1 MVEKLKKPLFVIL
14 FTVFLDMLGFG
25 ILIPVIPL
33 LLADPASSYYLLPKS
48 LNVTEG
54 YILLGLLTAI
64 FPLGQFFSTSIL
76 GEFSDKFGRKKV
88 LLFCLLVRF
97 FAYLIFSLGI
107 ITKSIPLLFLSRLI
121 DGAASGNIAV
131 AQAAIADITE
141 PINRAKNFGLM
152 GAAFGFGFI
161 IGPFLGGK
169 LSDPHIFPWFNAVT
183 PFLFAAILVAIN
195 ILSVIFFFPE
205 TLRQLKHHIKINWI
219 KAVNNIFHAYSM
231 KKLRILFL
239 TNFLFW
245 SGFSFFITFFSIFL
259 IKKFGFTQGDI
270 GNFFAYVGIWVA
282 FTQIVLTRK
291 LSGKFQDHNIV
302 KVALFGSSI
311 LVLIFFLAT
320 SPWQFLVIVPVFAG
334 FNGLVQAIIPAI
346 VSKSADSGVQGEILG
361 VNSSVQA
368 LAQAVPP
375 ILSGFIAAKFSP
387 ETSIIVAV
395 LVMLLSSFVFLFFFK
410 QIKNPVHEN
419 SNEELV

>member
-1 MVEKLKKPLFVIL
+1 MVMYTHEMVEKLKHPLFVIL

-33 LLADPASSYYLLPKS
+33 LLADPASSYYLLPHS
-48 LNVTEG
+48 ISITQG

-64 FPLGQFFSTSIL
+64 FPLGQFFSTSVL
-76 GEFSDKFGRKKV
+76 GEFSDKFGRKKI

-107 ITKSIPLLFLSRLI
+107 ITKNIPLLFLSRLI

-131 AQAAIADITE
+131 AQAAIADVTE

-169 LSDPHIFPWFNAVT
+169 LSDPHILPWFNAVT
-183 PFLFAAILVAIN
+183 PFLVAAALVAIN
-195 ILSVIFFFPE
+195 IIFVVFFFPE
-205 TLRQLKHHIKINWI
+205 TLKQLKHHIKINWS
-219 KAVNNIFHAYSM
+219 KAINNIFHAYSM

-245 SGFSFFITFFSIFL
+245 SGFSFFVTFFSVFL
-259 IKKFGFTQGDI
+259 IRKFGFNQGGI
-270 GNFFAYVGIWVA
+270 GNFFAYIGVWVA
-282 FTQIVLTRK
+282 FTQIVLTRW

-302 KVALFGSSI
+302 KVALFGSTV
-311 LVLIFFLAT
+311 LVLSFFLAT
-320 SPWQFLVIVPVFAG
+320 SAWQFLIIVPIFAG
-334 FNGLVQAIIPAI
+334 FNGLTQAMMPAI
-346 VSKSADSGVQGEILG
+346 VSKSADWHIQGEVLG

-368 LAQAVPP
+368 LAQAIPP
-375 ILSGFIAAKFSP
+375 ILSGFIAAEFSP
-387 ETSIIVAV
+387 DTPMLVAV
-395 LVMLLSSFVFLFFFK
+395 VVMLLASFIFLLYFK
-410 QIKNPVHEN
+410 PVGET
-419 SNEELV
+419 SKG

>member
-1 MVEKLKKPLFVIL
+1 
-14 FTVFLDMLGFG
+14 MLGFG

-48 LNVTEG
+48 INVTEG

-88 LLFCLLVRF
+88 LLVCLSVRF

-107 ITKSIPLLFLSRLI
+107 ITRSIPLLFLARLI

-131 AQAAIADITE
+131 AQAAIADVTL

-169 LSDPHIFPWFNAVT
+169 LSDPNIVPWFNAVT
-183 PFLFAAILVAIN
+183 PFLFAACLVGVN
-195 ILSVIFFFPE
+195 IVSVVLFFPE
-205 TLRQLKHHIKINWI
+205 TLKELKHHIKINWSKSI
-219 KAVNNIFHAYSM
+219 NNIFHAYSM
-231 KKLRILFL
+231 EKLRIVFL

-259 IKKFGFTQGDI
+259 IRKFGFVQGDI
-270 GNFFAYVGIWVA
+270 GNLFAYIGIWVA
-282 FTQIVLTRK
+282 FTQIVLTRQ
-291 LSGKFQDHNIV
+291 LSGKFKDHNII
-302 KVALFGSSI
+302 KVALFGST
-311 LVLIFFLAT
+311 LMVLIFSLANA
-320 SPWQFLVIVPVFAG
+320 PWQFLFIVPVFAG
-334 FNGLVQAIIPAI
+334 FNGLVQAIVPAI
-346 VSKSADSGVQGEILG
+346 VSKSADWHIQGEILG

-368 LAQAVPP
+368 LAQSIPP
-375 ILSGFIAAKFSP
+375 ILSGFIAARFSP
-387 ETSIIVAV
+387 DTPLLVAV
-395 LVMLLSSFVFLFFFK
+395 LVMAAAGLIFLIFYK
-410 QIKNPVHEN
+410 PVTHVLHQN
-419 SNEELV
+419 ST

>member
-1 MVEKLKKPLFVIL
+1 MRGKLRQQPLFVIL

-33 LLADPASSYYLLPKS
+33 LLADPHSMYYLLPRS
-48 LNVTEG
+48 IDVSQG

-76 GEFSDKFGRKKV
+76 GEFSDKFGRKKI
-88 LLFCLLVRF
+88 LLACLSVRF

-131 AQAAIADITE
+131 AQAAIADVTE

-169 LSDPHIFPWFNAVT
+169 LSDPHILPWFSAVT
-183 PFLFAAILVAIN
+183 PFLFAAVLVAFN
-195 ILSVIFFFPE
+195 IASVIFFFPE
-205 TLRQLKHHIKINWI
+205 TLRELKHNIKINWA
-219 KAVNNIFHAYSM
+219 KSVNNIFHAYSM
-231 KKLRILFL
+231 EKLRILFL

-245 SGFSFFITFFSIFL
+245 SGFSFFVTFFSIFL
-259 IKKFGFTQGDI
+259 IRKFGFDQGGI
-270 GNFFAYVGIWVA
+270 GNFFAYIGVWVA
-282 FTQIVLTRK
+282 FTQIVLTRQ
-291 LSGKFQDHNIV
+291 LSGKFQDHNII
-302 KVALFGSSI
+302 KVALFGATAMV
-311 LVLIFFLAT
+311 LVFFSANAA
-320 SPWQFLVIVPVFAG
+320 WQFLIIVPIFAG
-334 FNGLVQAIIPAI
+334 FNGLVQAIMPAI
-346 VSKSADSGVQGEILG
+346 VSKSADWSMQGEVLG

-375 ILSGFIAAKFSP
+375 ILSGLIAARFSP
-387 ETSIIVAV
+387 DTPILVAV
-395 LVMLLSSFVFLFFFK
+395 VVMTLASLIFLFFYK
-410 QIKNPVHEN
+410 PVNAPAHQD
-419 SNEELV
+419 SA